1 MLSGKAAT
9 FMRLGQMSK
18 RPWMYRHFDIWL
30 GSLPHRHKIV
40 IPGNHGY
47 HLEDPKGRKAITN
60 AALLVGSS
68 VEVEGLRICS
78 YTAAS
83 LRLVTEVF
91 ANSGLAEYIQTGI
104 RLVGSRS

>member
-1 MLSGKAAT
+1 V
-9 FMRLGQMSK
+9 
-18 RPWMYRHFDIWL
+18 YRNFDLWL
-30 GSLPHRHKIV
+30 GELPHRYKIV
-40 IPGNHGY
+40 IPRNNDY
-47 HLEDPKGRKAITN
+47 LPEDPEERKAITN

-104 RLVGSRS
+104 RLGGSRS